1 MQITGAIIVPGG
13 VGGTLLG
20 GWMSKRWQLTGPG
33 QAKLTAIVAV
43 MAAASM
49 SVRERRVP
57 LPASHLV
64 KPLDEGCAS

>member
-1 MQITGAIIVPGG
+1 MPGG

-49 SVRERRVP
+49 SVRERPSP
-57 LPASHLV
+57 LPASHVV
-64 KPLDEGCAS
+64 KPLYRTSAS